1 MIKAELRKL
10 RTLNATKEMV
20 EKAKKG
26 KGQNYKR
33 SYYYS
38 KNNDATY
45 RLYMRAQNLGPYI
58 KAAIFDAKNLCKDIT
73 TPIYEVYINIE
84 GKEYITRKLDD
95 SGNEVGWTKA
105 MIHNLKYPGE
115 WGCSCFLIWMDSHQ
129 ASHIGKLLGNEKKG
143 DAAIY
148 KFQQDIKADALAKAR
163 ERQTAPWD
171 ADNNLVPKELPKG
184 FEKWWQKKVITEHY
198 LFYKDKEDDKGY
210 CSYCEQD
217 VDILD
222 NPRHNKKTK
231 CSNCGHKVQ
240 YKHLTRFK
248 YINGDRKTTSCF
260 QPVKGGVVLRVFDV
274 QTCYNFSNKDIS
286 TEPYKKPRHYINEHR
301 RIFRFEDDTVR
312 SYDWYFY
319 KNITHRWCSTQFCN
333 YSAYFYWN
341 LEGKRVYTGNLRCLN
356 KIHTSIPTLL
366 RKGYSFNLAKLMY
379 EEVGNPLIEQC
390 VKIGAI
396 KLGIDLLDSSYYKVA
411 ECIDQEATEL
421 TKSLLIDK
429 MRLKRLVTNNG
440 NLIFL
445 RWLQQEKIDNTIFD
459 ELMIKAFSENDIL
472 PGDLFEVRERM
483 TYQQIYNYLS
493 KNIQGNEKLSN
504 VWQRYEDYMQM
515 AEKAGMAT
523 DNIMVYKPSNL
534 SEAHV
539 EVIKLLEKA
548 DMEKEAKKVEEKFP
562 LVNEVC
568 KTLDKYEWS
577 DGEYMVVAPKC
588 VMDIVEEGT
597 ILKHCIHRVDYYMDR
612 MEQKETF
619 SLFLRKC
626 SAPTVPWYS
635 MEVEPSGNIRQK
647 RTVHDTQGKDLD
659 AAIPFLKKWQ
669 KVIKER
675 LDEEDIKLAK
685 ISNEKRID
693 NYKEIRKEQK
703 KVWHGVLAGKLLADV
718 LEADFLGVDDIAV

>member
-45 RLYMRAQNLGPYI
+45 RLYMRAQNLGPYV

-84 GKEYITRKLDD
+84 GKEYITRELDN
-95 SGNEVGWTKA
+95 SGNEIGWSKA

-115 WGCSCFLIWMDSHQ
+115 WGYSCFLIWMDSHQ
-129 ASHIGKLLGNEKKG
+129 ASHIGKLLGNDKKG
-143 DAAIY
+143 ADAIY
-148 KFQQDIKADALAKAR
+148 RFQQDIKADALAKAR

-184 FEKWWQKKVITEHY
+184 FEKWWQKKAISEHY
-198 LFYKDKEDDKGY
+198 LFYKSKDDNKGY

-217 VDILD
+217 VFIIGK
-222 NPRHNKKTK
+222 PKHNAITK
-231 CSNCGHKVQ
+231 CSNCGHEVRCKQ
-240 YKHLTRFK
+240 LTRFK
-248 YINGDRKTTSCF
+248 YIDGKKITVSCF
-260 QPVKGGVVLRVFDV
+260 QSVKGGVVLRVFDV
-274 QTCYNFSNKDIS
+274 RTCFNLNQKDDLL
-286 TEPYKKPRHYINEHR
+286 EPYKKPRHYINEHR
-301 RIFRFEDDTVR
+301 RIFRFEDGTTR

-319 KNITHRWCSTQFCN
+319 KNIEHRWCSTIYCG
-333 YSAYFYWN
+333 YSVYYSWN
-341 LEGKRVYTGNLRCLN
+341 KANSRVYRGNLRCLN

-366 RKGYSFNLAKLMY
+366 RKGYSFNLAKLLH
-379 EEVGNPLIEQC
+379 EESGNPLIEQC
-390 VKIGAI
+390 VKIGAVR
-396 KLGIDLLDSSYYKVA
+396 LGLDLSEHSYASAMNCV
-411 ECIDQEATEL
+411 DQEATEL

-429 MRLKRLVTNNG
+429 MRLKRLVAHNG
-440 NLIFL
+440 NLDFL
-445 RWLQQEKIDNTIFD
+445 RWLQQEKTDNTIFD
-459 ELMIKAFSENDIL
+459 DNMINEFSKNDIL
-472 PGDLFEVRERM
+472 PGDLVEVREKM
-483 TYQQIYNYLS
+483 TYQQIYNYLC
-493 KNIQGNEKLSN
+493 KNIQGNEKIRN
-504 VWQRYEDYMQM
+504 VWQRYEDYIQM
-515 AEKAGMAT
+515 AEKAGMAI

-534 SEAHV
+534 SMAHA

-548 DMEKEAKKVEEKFP
+548 DMENEAKKVEEKFP
-562 LVNEVC
+562 MVNEVC
-568 KTLDKYEWS
+568 KTLGKYEWS

-626 SAPTVPWYS
+626 SAPAVPWYS
-635 MEVEPSGNIRQK
+635 LEVEPSGNIRQK
-647 RTVHDTQGKDLD
+647 RTVQDTQGKDLD

-685 ISNEKRID
+685 ISNKKRID